1 MEKLKNEVV
10 KDVTTKKKYVRPEFQ
25 VVEMK
30 FEAQLLADSAQAGGS
45 GSGRYRTISNGWNS

>member
-1 MEKLKNEVV
+1 MLKNSENVV
-10 KDVTTKKKYVRPEFQ
+10 NSVTTKKKYVKPEFQ

-45 GSGRYRTISNGWNS
+45 GSGRYRTITNGWGN